1 LCFGV
6 FVAKEIFSGLKFSMK
21 IRVVKTSEPAFRSFI
36 KRIVQRRGNRQ
47 GEIERRVDEIVSS
60 VRRDGDRALLRYA
73 RLFDGVR
80 LTRATIE
87 VKAREIER
95 ATAIVPKKDLE
106 TLRLAAKRIAA
117 FHRRQ
122 LQKSWQYRDPLGLL
136 LGQRISPLE
145 RVGVYVPGG
154 KASYPST
161 VLMNTVPA
169 KVAGVKEIV
178 MTSPIADNASIILA
192 AAKIAGVDRIF
203 RVGGAHAIAA
213 LAFGTESIPKVD
225 KIVGPGNIF
234 VATAKRMV
242 FGEVNIDSIAG
253 PSEILLL
260 ADDSADPAH
269 VAADMLSQA
278 EHDELAAAL
287 CVTSSMATGL
297 KIQKALEA
305 RLRET
310 KRQAITLKSLE
321 RYGAIIVARGLKEA
335 VEIANAIAPE
345 HIEIMVRQPQ
355 KLTSSIRHAGAI
367 FVGPYSTPPLGDYF
381 AGPNHVLPTGGSARF
396 FSPLGTYDFLKRT
409 TIIQAERRALRALA
423 PKITHLAR
431 LEGLDD
437 HARAVEARFS
447 PKSIEHGAGSRKPRR
462 DGQL

>member
-1 LCFGV
+1 
-6 FVAKEIFSGLKFSMK
+6 MK
-21 IRVVKTSEPAFRSFI
+21 VRIYKTSEPSYRSFI
-36 KRIVQRRGNRQ
+36 RRILARRGGRQ
-47 GEIERRVDEIVSS
+47 GDIEQRVDEIIRTVQQQ
-60 VRRDGDRALLRYA
+60 GDRALLRYT
-73 RLFDGVR
+73 RDFDQR
-80 LTRATIE
+80 RMTRASME
-87 VKAREIER
+87 VKTGEIDR
-95 ATAIVPKKDLE
+95 AMAKVPAKDLG

-122 LQKSWQYRDPLGLL
+122 LQKSWQYRDSLGMV
-136 LGQRISPLE
+136 LGQRITPLE

-161 VLMNTVPA
+161 VLMNVMPA

-178 MTSPIADNASIILA
+178 MTSPIGNDAPIILA

-203 RVGGAHAIAA
+203 RIGGAQAIAA
-213 LAFGTESIPKVD
+213 LAFGTATIPKVD

-234 VATAKRMV
+234 VATAKRLV

-287 CVTSSMATGL
+287 CVTSSSQLATQ
-297 KIQKALEA
+297 IQRALEEQ
-305 RLRET
+305 LRQVT
-310 KRQAITLKSLE
+310 RKKITTKSLQN
-321 RYGAIIVARGLKEA
+321 YGAIIVTGDLTEGVRIVNE
-335 VEIANAIAPE
+335 IAPE
-345 HIEIMVRQPQ
+345 HLELLVEQPKKWALQ
-355 KLTSSIRHAGAI
+355 IRNAGAI
-367 FVGPYSTPPLGDYF
+367 FIGPYSAPPLGDYL

-409 TIIQAERRALRALA
+409 TIIHADKCALRALA
-423 PKITHLAR
+423 PKIIQLAR
-431 LEGLDD
+431 LEGLDN
-437 HARAVEARFS
+437 HARAVEARFV
-447 PKSIEHGAGSRKPRR
+447 KEG
-462 DGQL
+462 

>member
-1 LCFGV
+1 
-6 FVAKEIFSGLKFSMK
+6 MK
-21 IRVVKTSEPAFRSFI
+21 IRLVKTSDAGFKPLMAKILGRRGTRAGDVE
-36 KRIVQRRGNRQ
+36 KRVEEIITAVQRQ
-47 GEIERRVDEIVSS
+47 
-60 VRRDGDRALLRYA
+60 GDRAVLRYTA
-73 RLFDGVR
+73 RFDHVR
-80 LTRATIE
+80 LTPATME
-87 VKAREIER
+87 VTKAEIADAVAQVSR
-95 ATAIVPKKDLE
+95 QYLSI
-106 TLRLAAKRIAA
+106 LRLAAKRIAA

-122 LQKSWQYRDPLGLL
+122 MLKSWQYRDPIGMV
-136 LGQRISPLE
+136 LGQRITPLE

-161 VLMNTVPA
+161 VLMNTIPA

-178 MTSPIADNASIILA
+178 MTSPIGAAGAIILA
-192 AAKIAGVDRIF
+192 AAYVAGVDRIF
-203 RVGGAHAIAA
+203 RIGGAQAIAA
-213 LAFGTESIPKVD
+213 LAFGTRTIPKVD

-287 CVTSSMATGL
+287 CVTTSRAVAL
-297 KIQKALEA
+297 RIQKALQSQ
-305 RLRET
+305 LLGT
-310 KRQAITLKSLE
+310 KRQAISL
-321 RYGAIIVARGLKEA
+321 RSLQKYGAIIVARGQKEMI
-335 VEIANAIAPE
+335 ELANAIAPE
-345 HIEIMVRQPQ
+345 HIELLVREPAKMARQ
-355 KLTSSIRHAGAI
+355 IRNAGAM
-367 FVGPYSTPPLGDYF
+367 FLGPYSAPPLGDYL

-409 TIIQAERRALRALA
+409 TIIHAERRGLKALA
-423 PKITHLAR
+423 SKITRLAR

-437 HARAVEARFS
+437 HARSVEVRFKNS
-447 PKSIEHGAGSRKPRR
+447 
-462 DGQL
+462 D